1 MGAMVKKVTLM
12 ETGMKNRMLVCL
24 SALAMIG
31 LVACDDDS
39 TEPKT
44 VNNTVIFTAT
54 MTPGAEVPA
63 VTGSTGTGTFTA
75 VLDTVTNIMTYD
87 ITFGGLSSNVTVGHI
102 HGPADATAATSPIL
116 TFNNANGQ
124 QFTTGATSG
133 TAHGTALLTSAS
145 ALSTTVKGDSLKKL
159 LFAGKT
165 YANIHTGNNTG
176 GEIRGQITLKTP

>member
-1 MGAMVKKVTLM
+1 
-12 ETGMKNRMLVCL
+12 MKNRMLVCL
-24 SALAMIG
+24 SALALIG
-31 LVACDDDS
+31 LIACEDS
-39 TEPKT
+39 TEPT
-44 VNNTVIFTAT
+44 LVNNTVTFMAT

-87 ITFGGLSSNVTVGHI
+87 IIFSGLSSNVTVGHI
-102 HGPADATAATSPIL
+102 HGPATTTGTNTPIL

-133 TAHGTALLTSAS
+133 TAHGTALLTTAS
-145 ALSTTVKGDSLKKL
+145 ALSATVKGDSLRKL
-159 LFAGKT
+159 LFAGMT
-165 YANIHTGNNTG
+165 YANIHTSTNGG